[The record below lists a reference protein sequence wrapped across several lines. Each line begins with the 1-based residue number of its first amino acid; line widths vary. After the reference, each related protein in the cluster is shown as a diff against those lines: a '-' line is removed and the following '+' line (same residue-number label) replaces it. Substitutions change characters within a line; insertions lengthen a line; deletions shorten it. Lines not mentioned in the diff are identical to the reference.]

1 MTTEPTV
8 SQEAVSQEDN
18 FEAPPHALQ
27 VADIENAVKAIDY
40 ASEQGAFKGWNTIQE
55 VLNIRN
61 KLVLF
66 LHHAKAEIEAAQAAE
81 AAANGETTGDTA
93 EAPAEVETP
102 AEGAE

>member
-1 MTTEPTV
+1 MTTEPV
-8 SQEAVSQEDN
+8 ASQEAN
-18 FEAPPHALQ
+18 FEAQPHALQ
-27 VADIENAVKAIDY
+27 VTDIENAVKAIDY

-81 AAANGETTGDTA
+81 AAANGEETGDTA
-93 EAPAEVETP
+93 EASAEVEP
-102 AEGAE
+102 LAEGAE